1 MSEEKLVSHGFGPV
15 YDARSR
21 ILILGSFPSVKS
33 REQAFYYG
41 HPQNRF
47 WKVVAA
53 LTAGDMS
60 NRADMPGGAELACA
74 GIEEKERFLLSYGI
88 ALYDVIESCRITG
101 SSDASIR
108 DVTPADLTPI
118 LAAGGIGSRVYT
130 NGGKAYEL
138 YKKHILPVTGIE
150 AVRLP
155 STSPANAAWSLDRLT
170 AAWRASIGT
179 LTRVD

>member
-33 REQAFYYG
+33 REQSFYYG

-47 WKVVAA
+47 WKVLAA
-53 LTAGDMS
+53 LAAQD
-60 NRADMPGGAELACA
+60 PEEAEGMGKGLSQEPA
-74 GIEEKERFLLSYGI
+74 EEKERFLLSHGI

-108 DVTPADLTPI
+108 DVTPADLAPI
-118 LAAGGIGSRVYT
+118 LAGGGIGGRIYT
-130 NGGKAYEL
+130 NGGKAHEL
-138 YKKHILPVTGIE
+138 YMKHIYPVTGIRG
-150 AVRLP
+150 VKLP
-155 STSPANAAWSLDRLT
+155 STSPANAAWSLDRLIE
-170 AAWRASIGT
+170 AWRKEIGQ
-179 LTRVD
+179 LKEI